1 MGALTG
7 LKILDFST
15 LLPGPYATLVMADMG
30 AEVVSIAA
38 PGRKDILTEWPPE
51 IGNTGVTA
59 VSAWIRR
66 NKKTIELDLKTEA
79 GVEAV
84 KRLIKDEGYDILLEQ
99 FRPGVMDKLG
109 LGYEQLRDLNPRL
122 IYCSLTGYG
131 QTGPMAM
138 RAGHDINY
146 LSRSGNMSHAGRR
159 ETGPVLT
166 NVQIADVAAGSMN
179 SIISILAAVHYR
191 HETGRGQY
199 IDVAMMDGVV
209 PFNGMD
215 SAAFL
220 GGGVM
225 PGREQHLLN
234 GGTVYD
240 FYETAD
246 GRYMSVGS
254 LEPKFFAA
262 LCKGLQLEGEPGASL
277 KLDSPE
283 TKEKVRAAFK
293 SRTMEEWCAV
303 FADLDACV
311 EPVLT
316 LEEARQDAQVRER
329 GMMPD
334 VPLPAE
340 IAGGT
345 AADDASKV
353 PAGVAGEPPAAATV
367 QQPGCPLKLSECPP
381 EYRHAGYPTG
391 YHTREILEKLG
402 LTEEQIR
409 EAAGLSGQGK

>member
-30 AEVVSIAA
+30 AEVISIAA
-38 PGRKDILTEWPPE
+38 PGRRDILTEWPPVIE
-51 IGNTGVTA
+51 GTGDVTA

-66 NKKTIELDLKTEA
+66 NKKSIIRDLKTEL

-84 KRLIKDEGYDILLEQ
+84 KRLVRDEGYDIILEQ
-99 FRPGVMDKLG
+99 FRPGVMGKLG
-109 LGYEQLRDLNPRL
+109 LGYETLKELNPRL

-146 LSRSGNMSHAGRR
+146 LSRSGNMSHAGRQ

-179 SIISILAAVHYR
+179 SIISILAAVNYR
-191 HETGRGQY
+191 HETGCGQY

-215 SAAFL
+215 TAAFL
-220 GGGVM
+220 GGGEM
-225 PGREQHLLN
+225 PCREEHLLN

-240 FYETAD
+240 FYKTAD

-254 LEPKFFAA
+254 LEPKFFAD
-262 LCKGLQLEGEPGASL
+262 LCKGLGLAGEPGVDL
-277 KLDSPE
+277 QLDDPQ
-283 TKEKVRAAFK
+283 TKKKVREAFAT
-293 SRTMEEWCAV
+293 RTMKEWCEI
-303 FADLDACV
+303 FAGLDACV

-316 LEEARQDAQVRER
+316 LEEARADEQIRQRN
-329 GMMPD
+329 MMPQ
-334 VPLPAE
+334 VPLPQDAYGATRGGE
-340 IAGGT
+340 GDAG
-345 AADDASKV
+345 ACA
-353 PAGVAGEPPAAATV
+353 PATV
-367 QQPGCPLKLSECPP
+367 QQLGCPLKLSECPP

-391 YHTREILEKLG
+391 YHTQEILRRLG
-402 LTEEQIR
+402 L
-409 EAAGLSGQGK
+409 SD